1 MEEEDKENIALVTQL
16 YKAVKKIG
24 SRKLERI
31 LYEVHTQKTHNH
43 SEKIKFICHLV
54 SAHYSVPFNE
64 LFKSGTKGTSFDAR
78 RMCYILI
85 HKHTRLTTSVIGNEM
100 GLKSH
105 SGISKAINEFKRM
118 DESIKFH
125 REFIDAY
132 KHLDNKIINHA
143 EKV

>member
-1 MEEEDKENIALVTQL
+1 MEEEDKETIALVTQF

-24 SRKLERI
+24 THKLVRI
-31 LYEVHTQKTHNH
+31 LHEVGTNKTSKEQN
-43 SEKIKFICHLV
+43 EKIKFICHCV
-54 SAHYSVPFNE
+54 SAHYSVPYNE

-118 DESIKFH
+118 DETIKFH
-125 REFIDAY
+125 REFIEAY
-132 KHLDNKIINHA
+132 KHLDNKISNHA
-143 EKV
+143 QI